1 MQFQRIA
8 RRVACFGLALGLA
21 VGTVVPAGA
30 DDGGMMPA
38 SHPFLALNQLGLSQN
53 WAGWAS
59 YAGLAGLAQ
68 NGAVSYVKGE
78 WVVPAVAC
86 GATDASSSVW
96 VGIDGLYNGVVEQVG
111 TEQRCT
117 GGVASYTAWWETYPN
132 PKTTNNLNVR
142 PGDLVR
148 GEVTYAGNGQ
158 FVLAVTN
165 LTTGKSFKTNQSA
178 PGAGRQSAE
187 WVVEA
192 PYDNG
197 VVPLANFGT
206 VAFDNAVATINGRTG
221 PVASSGLLSVLNTQ
235 GATMASLNSLVKATA
250 TNPSLNAGGDNFR
263 VTWQHS

>member
-1 MQFQRIA
+1 MFGKTF
-8 RRVACFGLALGLA
+8 RRAASLGLALGLA
-21 VGTVVPAGA
+21 AAAVLPVGA
-30 DDGGMMPA
+30 DDGGNMPT

-86 GATDASSSVW
+86 GATDADSSVW
-96 VGIDGLYNGVVEQVG
+96 VGIDGLYNQVVEQVG

-117 GGVASYTAWWETYPN
+117 DGVASYAAWWETYPA
-132 PKTTNNLNVR
+132 PKTTAALTVR
-142 PGDLVR
+142 PGDTVR
-148 GEVTYAGNGQ
+148 GEVTYVGSGKFA
-158 FVLAVTN
+158 LAVTN
-165 LTTGKSFKTNQSA
+165 LTTGQSFKTTQAASA
-178 PGAGRQSAE
+178 PRQSAE

-192 PYDNG
+192 PYSNG

-206 VAFDNAVATINGRTG
+206 VNFDNAVATINGQTR
-221 PVASSGLLSVLNTQ
+221 PVASSGLLSALNTQ
-235 GATMASLNSLVKATA
+235 GATMASLANLSLVKATA
-250 TNPSLNAGGDNFR
+250 TNPSLNAGGDNFK